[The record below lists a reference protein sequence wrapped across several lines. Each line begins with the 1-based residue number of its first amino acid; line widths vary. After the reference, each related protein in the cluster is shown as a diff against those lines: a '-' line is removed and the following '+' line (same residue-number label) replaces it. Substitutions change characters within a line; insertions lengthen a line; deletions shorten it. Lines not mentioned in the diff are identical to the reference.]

1 MFYFQVGHE
10 TNPVTY
16 DDNIRKI
23 VANAVKWV
31 AP

>member
-10 TNPVTY
+10 SNPVYY
-16 DDNIRKI
+16 DSNIRKI
-23 VANAVKWV
+23 LANAVKWA